1 VAHNAAALSTHRAS
15 GRGTQ
20 LPKGLVGPLRYLV
33 KMPDASYP
41 SGRWSSSCQAAIVCS
56 SAFVSLDPNSQ
67 SSQRIHV
74 SVRRRSNVVIFRFVK
89 VTVGSN
95 TDPLPMLPDT
105 PKSLKVQGRPME
117 TDNTTWPSLEER
129 LVAQFG
135 ELIEAQELAQLL
147 RYRSALTLKRAIARN
162 RLSISL
168 RRIGK
173 RSVASTRDVAKFLID
188 SGLPERPGV

>member
-1 VAHNAAALSTHRAS
+1 
-15 GRGTQ
+15 
-20 LPKGLVGPLRYLV
+20 
-33 KMPDASYP
+33 
-41 SGRWSSSCQAAIVCS
+41 
-56 SAFVSLDPNSQ
+56 
-67 SSQRIHV
+67 
-74 SVRRRSNVVIFRFVK
+74 
-89 VTVGSN
+89 
-95 TDPLPMLPDT
+95 
-105 PKSLKVQGRPME
+105 ME